1 MKSIPIEV
9 SQKGMDEERKESK
22 NRKRDTLV
30 NRCLPPARR
39 IRRLTAEATDI
50 REKVKISPSIRF
62 VSQNSKQVGTRSMT
76 CGEKHFA
83 MEKRTCFS
91 HCSCYS
97 EKELTVE
104 WQLSFLAC
112 QPSLPL
118 TNQHLHLSLIFFSI
132 YNINVLFFFLYTMQ
146 QHIQQSR
153 KISFFFFLS
162 GRIFKRISNQQVN
175 KSIEKTRCSLYKKK
189 TRREVGGFQKTSRL
203 LVLKPLLTLLACV
216 AGVGMV
222 IECRMNSSAMSRSM
236 PV

>member
-1 MKSIPIEV
+1 MFNVTIRSPLPLVLKRIPLPFFFFLCVCMCVSVVKSIQKKTNKKERMKSIPIEV

-104 WQLSFLAC
+104 
-112 QPSLPL
+112 
-118 TNQHLHLSLIFFSI
+118 
-132 YNINVLFFFLYTMQ
+132 
-146 QHIQQSR
+146 
-153 KISFFFFLS
+153 
-162 GRIFKRISNQQVN
+162 
-175 KSIEKTRCSLYKKK
+175 
-189 TRREVGGFQKTSRL
+189 
-203 LVLKPLLTLLACV
+203 
-216 AGVGMV
+216 
-222 IECRMNSSAMSRSM
+222 
-236 PV
+236 